1 MLTLKPGRRLLRRR
15 PRCRLQGACR
25 NCYEDKFHLEVGN
38 FEGGIVPSSIDLK
51 AGTADVKY
59 DIYVAR
65 IAVVEITG
73 NTRTKDQVIR
83 RELRE
88 RPGMVL
94 NTDAIKRDYQR
105 LNALNFFSKVEPDI
119 KAGPDPKKPQ
129 DVTLV
134 WHVTE
139 QRTASASVGFGYSG
153 GLTGLG
159 LYATLG
165 FSDNNLHGT
174 GNSAGIQ
181 FEEGARAGIAQLN
194 AFGAVFGQYAAGAE
208 VYARADRIFTNHTT
222 YYYPIYGIAGSGSSI
237 ASNCDDSDSGD
248 ALPEHEF
255 ARAFGASSPRARR
268 ARPARP
274 ETSAAA

>member
-1 MLTLKPGRRLLRRR
+1 M
-15 PRCRLQGACR
+15 
-25 NCYEDKFHLEVGN
+25 
-38 FEGGIVPSSIDLK
+38 PSSIDLK

-73 NTRTKDQVIR
+73 NTRTKDSVIR

-94 NTDAIKRDYQR
+94 NTDAIKRDYER
-105 LNALNFFSKVEPDI
+105 LNALNFFSKVEPDV

-174 GNSAGIQ
+174 GNSGRHPVR
-181 FEEGARAGIAQLN
+181 GGRPHGHRAAQP
-194 AFGAVFGQYAAGAE
+194 FGAVFGQYAAGAE
-208 VYARADRIFTNHTT
+208 VYGGRIALYQPHRPTIIRST
-222 YYYPIYGIAGSGSSI
+222 
-237 ASNCDDSDSGD
+237 ASRV
-248 ALPEHEF
+248 P
-255 ARAFGASSPRARR
+255 ARR
-268 ARPARP
+268 SRATRRFRFR
-274 ETSAAA
+274 